1 MSQMIVCNIFLNPPI
16 IYSNSPWKMTHD
28 SKYDFS
34 ILSTAMVRRKNL
46 WAAAEGTVWGL
57 QEVGPRAMQHASQHV
72 PMKHHPTMNSNE

>member
-1 MSQMIVCNIFLNPPI
+1 
-16 IYSNSPWKMTHD
+16 MTHD

-46 WAAAEGTVWGL
+46 WAAEGTVGGL

-72 PMKHHPTMNSNE
+72 PMFHITQLWGI